1 MPTEQPSKPSDEQ
14 LRGWIAQSWAL
25 LQAGEALTV
34 PAEKAEQF
42 ELFWGPCA
50 QAVRFATAWA
60 TLSTTGHAHES
71 DVLARSALEHAM
83 TAQWCY
89 FTEDGVQRLRI
100 KVEQEYHHYYGEMA
114 EWQNMAQVKSALAQ
128 RSPPPPKRTKSL
140 PNFTRT
146 ILPMLDANN
155 FLRASYRAL
164 SRSVHVNDSTV
175 LGFLFQ
181 DGNST
186 GITPTPA
193 VTNQYSA
200 AFVAA
205 TSAMLALAVIADH
218 LDSDDLIR
226 DLNQTSND
234 LQLPMFLNDDRNQQ
248 MHDQYDTPTN

>member
-1 MPTEQPSKPSDEQ
+1 MPTEQPSKPSEEH
-14 LRGWIAQSWAL
+14 LRGWIARSWAL
-25 LQAGEALTV
+25 LEAGETLTV
-34 PAEKAEQF
+34 PAEKAAQF
-42 ELFWGPCA
+42 ELLWGPCA
-50 QAVRFATAWA
+50 QAVRYATAWA
-60 TLSTTGHAHES
+60 TLSSTDHAHES

-89 FTEDGVQRLRI
+89 FADDGVQRLRV
-100 KVEQEYHHYYGEMA
+100 KVEQEYHRYYGEMA
-114 EWQNMAQVKSALAQ
+114 EWQNMAEVQAALAR

-140 PNFTRT
+140 PNFTGT
-146 ILPMLDANN
+146 IVPMLDADN

-193 VTNQYSA
+193 VTNRYPA

-205 TSAMLALAVIADH
+205 TSAMLALSVIADH
-218 LDSDDLIR
+218 LDSNDLLR
-226 DLNQTSND
+226 DLNRTSND
-234 LQLPMFLNDDRNQQ
+234 LQLPMFLDDDRSQQ
-248 MHDQYDTPTN
+248 MRDQYDAPTS